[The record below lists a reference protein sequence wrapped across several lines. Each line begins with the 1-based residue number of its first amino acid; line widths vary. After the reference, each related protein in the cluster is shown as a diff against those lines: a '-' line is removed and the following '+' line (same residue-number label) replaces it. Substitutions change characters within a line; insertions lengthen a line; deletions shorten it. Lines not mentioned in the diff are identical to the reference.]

1 MCAAASAADVPT
13 EVAELQREVELLRGK
28 VEAHPEV
35 KRFAVENLHL
45 SEVWGVQAWRRG
57 HTRLH
62 ALAAAYSP

>member
-13 EVAELQREVELLRGK
+13 EVAELQREVELLRAK

-45 SEVWGVQAWRRG
+45 SEV
-57 HTRLH
+57 
-62 ALAAAYSP
+62 